1 MNNTLGL
8 NEIRL
13 VNSAF
18 FENEVIKLDDSTL
31 FLGSSGVGKT
41 TVLSAIM
48 FFYSQNKNKT
58 RPDKKDK
65 DFFEWHLNTSSS
77 YVMYKYRN
85 RSGSVLLVIGKDKSR
100 PKFLFADINDIED
113 IESLY
118 LDEDDTVLEFDEL
131 SGKLADK
138 GIYFY
143 QTDKVIDFKRVL
155 HKDDFKRIK
164 NCPTIDFSLFRSMEN
179 TEKYSDHLF
188 KIYKNSTV
196 KDSNI
201 KQMLISIIGDSETTL
216 DLYEFDSEL
225 KKALSTV
232 EEVEYIRGKRDSI
245 LRLDANIKDYNNYS
259 NSTADLKEKIRD
271 IHRNNDEVNTYISD
285 NLTKIFEQS
294 NSLKGKLNVVKE
306 NWDKRKDT
314 LIGDIKKLEIKI
326 DDIKKKKTQYIQ
338 TYKIEHLLKEES
350 CKEDLLSE
358 REEKITRVLAMNANI
373 KDIVSL
379 EKNRKD
385 EVERTLFTEKKEE
398 YDLLNR
404 KGNELND
411 TLTSVYSKKDERLK
425 KETVERKNELEK
437 LKETVGNA
445 KIEKATLEGKLSM
458 LTNQEITSSMLKMI
472 KEKIQDFEKKKASCI
487 TELNAV
493 MKKLDTLDNEKIFD
507 INEMD
512 RKRINIIEYH
522 EDEIKKANKSI
533 DDISSKLDIGKSNLF
548 GYLNNHEVSNK
559 EEILS
564 VVGEDFLFKEN
575 IFFTPSNENKNL
587 FGLDISGNYISFVD
601 KYNIE
606 TLKDELQK
614 IKFKR
619 SSLVA
624 EQKSKLDNIEKR
636 MQDYNKKNSK
646 AKKEATREKNK
657 LESNIATYTKRFNEE
672 TIEADTEFLAIKENI
687 KKEITATKKSISD
700 IDNKIF
706 NDIQNIQEQE
716 SSIKN
721 IVHEIEEAMKNDILK
736 IRSEKEVVTKSIK
749 ALDDK
754 YNNLKKEKFEAI
766 KKEFEKRKDD
776 KGIDIQELDSLNHSI
791 ANLDKRLQSIKNNEI
806 RTSEYTNNILPEIK
820 KIPENEK
827 TLALYEENKQNQEQ
841 SVNQEIEDILSK
853 IKELDILRSKFQQ
866 YENEY
871 KDFKNKTMDLTIHL
885 DHSGDYYT
893 EEEIESLL
901 SSKRYFKYYDN
912 YNTDIIEIEKV
923 SNTIQKNTRS
933 LCANINHDNMLN
945 LKTVDGMD
953 ATISDD
959 VNSYIIVAK
968 DYIRFLKEELDIE
981 GLGLQLEAL
990 WKIIEK
996 AHSTLKHIKGDI
1008 STITGE
1014 IGKINRMIRDSIEN
1028 IRVLDKIKLNYYESD
1043 TDSIATRID
1052 SLGKKFEKE
1061 YHLLFNSTS
1070 DNAKIEIDR
1079 IVNIAREL
1087 KDILS
1092 TNTRK
1097 VISVSD
1103 LSTLSFD
1110 IGENGNEFRGEMV
1123 INDIGSNG
1131 TSIMIKTILYITLLK
1146 RVSEKVSHLEDIKFH
1161 CILDEI
1167 GQISADYFSELLGY
1181 TKLLGFDFL
1190 NGTAANDDDIIYEYS
1205 RVYTGIREGNNTIM
1219 TLTENNSLFND
1230 STLLDSENTI

>member
-1 MNNTLGL
+1 MNNALGL

-18 FENEVIKLDDSTL
+18 FGNEVIKLDDSTL

-65 DFFEWHLNTSSS
+65 DFFEWHLNVSSS
-77 YVMYKYRN
+77 YIMYKYRN
-85 RSGSVLLVIGKDKSR
+85 LSGSVLLIIGKDKSR
-100 PKFLFADINDIED
+100 PKFLFADINDVED

-155 HKDDFKRIK
+155 HKDEFKRIK
-164 NCPTIDFSLFRSMEN
+164 NYPTIDFSLFRSIEN

-196 KDSNI
+196 KDSSI

-216 DLYEFDSEL
+216 DLYEFENEL

-232 EEVEYIRGKRDSI
+232 EEVEYIKAKRDTI
-245 LRLDANIKDYNNYS
+245 LKLDANIKDHNNYI

-271 IHRNNDEVNTYISD
+271 IHRNNDEINAYISD
-285 NLTKIFEQS
+285 NLTKIFEKN
-294 NSLKGKLNVVKE
+294 NSLEGKLDVVKK

-314 LIGDIKKLEIKI
+314 LIGEIKTLEIKLSNI
-326 DDIKKKKTQYIQ
+326 NKKKTQYLQ
-338 TYKIEHLLKEES
+338 TYKIEHLLSEES
-350 CKEDLLSE
+350 GKEALLSKQ
-358 REEKITRVLAMNANI
+358 EELTTKVLAINANI
-373 KDIVSL
+373 EDIDNL
-379 EKNRKD
+379 EKKRKD
-385 EVERTLFTEKKEE
+385 EVERTLFNSKKEE
-398 YDLLNR
+398 YDLLNT
-404 KGNELND
+404 KGNKLND
-411 TLTSVYSKKDERLK
+411 LLTGVYSKKDERLK
-425 KETVERKNELEK
+425 KETVERKSELEK
-437 LKETVGNA
+437 LKAALGDTKV
-445 KIEKATLEGKLSM
+445 EKATLEGQLST
-458 LTNQEITSSMLKMI
+458 LTKQEVTSSLLKII
-472 KEKIQDFEKKKASCI
+472 KEKIHDFENKKASSSL
-487 TELNAV
+487 ELNEV
-493 MKKLDTLDNEKIFD
+493 NRVLESLESQRLLDNNDLE
-507 INEMD
+507 N
-512 RKRINIIEYH
+512 KRRDLISYH
-522 EDEIKKANKSI
+522 EEEITNTHKLI
-533 DDISSKLDIGKSNLF
+533 DNISSKLDIDKTNLF

-559 EEILS
+559 EEILN
-564 VVGEDFLFKEN
+564 VIAEDFLFKEN
-575 IFFTPSNENKNL
+575 LFFTPSNESKNL
-587 FGLDISGNYISFVD
+587 FGLDISGNYISSID

-606 TLKDELQK
+606 TLKDELEK
-614 IKFKR
+614 VKHKKN
-619 SSLVA
+619 SLVA
-624 EQKSKLDNIEKR
+624 DFNTKLTNIEKR

-646 AKKEATREKNK
+646 ERVAATRVKNK
-657 LESNIATYTKRFNEE
+657 LESDIGVFNRRINEE
-672 TIEADTEFLAIKENI
+672 TIEAETEFLLIKEKI
-687 KKEITATKKSISD
+687 KLEIATTKKSISD
-700 IDNKIF
+700 IEAKIF
-706 NDIQNIQEQE
+706 NDIQNIQKQE
-716 SSIKN
+716 ASIDSIVYEIEETMKSEILKLKSEKDVVSSSIK
-721 IVHEIEEAMKNDILK
+721 
-736 IRSEKEVVTKSIK
+736 S
-749 ALDDK
+749 LDDK
-754 YNNLKKEKFEAI
+754 FNKLKEEKLNAI
-766 KKEFEKRKDD
+766 KKEFEKQKEE
-776 KGIDIQELDSLNHSI
+776 KGIDTQELDSLNSSI
-791 ANLDKRLQSIKNNEI
+791 VDLNKRLENIKNNEV
-806 RTSEYTNNILPEIK
+806 RTSEYINNILPEIK

-827 TLALYEENKQNQEQ
+827 ILASLEDNKLNQEQ
-841 SVNQEIEDILSK
+841 LVNHEIKNIHSQ
-853 IKELDILRSKFQQ
+853 IKESNELKNKFQQ
-866 YENEY
+866 YENEF
-871 KDFKNKTMDLTIHL
+871 KDFRNKTVDLTIHL
-885 DHSGDYYT
+885 EHSGDYYI

-901 SSKRYFKYYDN
+901 SSKRYFKYYEN
-912 YNTDIIEIEKV
+912 YNTAVLEIEKV
-923 SNTIQKNTRS
+923 ANTIQKNTRS
-933 LCANINHDNMLN
+933 LCANIKYDNMLN

-981 GLGLQLEAL
+981 GLGLQIKTLSE
-990 WKIIEK
+990 IVNK
-996 AHSTLKHIKGDI
+996 AYSTLKHIKGDI

-1061 YHLLFNSTS
+1061 YHLLFNSDS
-1070 DNAKIEIDR
+1070 DNAKLEINN

-1092 TNTRK
+1092 TNSRK

-1110 IGENGNEFRGEMV
+1110 IGENGNEFKGEMV

-1205 RVYTGIREGNNTIM
+1205 RVYTGISEGNNTIM
-1219 TLTENNSLFND
+1219 TLTENNSLFDD
-1230 STLLDSENTI
+1230 SALLKSENTI

>member
-18 FENEVIKLDDSTL
+18 FGNEVIKLDDSTL

-65 DFFEWHLNTSSS
+65 NFFEWHLNTSSS

-85 RSGSVLLVIGKDKSR
+85 LSGLVLLIVGKDKSR
-100 PKFLFADINDIED
+100 PKFLFADINDLVD

-118 LDEDDTVLEFDEL
+118 LDEDDTVLEFDKL

-143 QTDKVIDFKRVL
+143 QTDKVIDFKRIL
-155 HKDDFKRIK
+155 HKDEFKRIK
-164 NCPTIDFSLFRSMEN
+164 NYPTIDFSLFRSIEN
-179 TEKYSDHLF
+179 TQKYSDHLF

-216 DLYEFDSEL
+216 DLYEFASEL

-245 LRLDANIKDYNNYS
+245 LRLDANIKDYNSYS

-271 IHRNNDEVNTYISD
+271 IHRNNDEVNTYISK
-285 NLTKIFEQS
+285 NLTKISEQS
-294 NSLKGKLNVVKE
+294 NNLKNKLDVVKE

-314 LIGDIKKLEIKI
+314 LIGDIKKLEYKI

-350 CKEDLLSE
+350 CKEELLFE
-358 REEKITRVLAMNANI
+358 HEDKTTRFLAINADI
-373 KDIVSL
+373 EHIVSL

-385 EVERTLFTEKKEE
+385 EVRRTLFTEKKEE
-398 YDLLNR
+398 YDLLNT
-404 KGNELND
+404 KENILND
-411 TLTSVYSKKDERLK
+411 NLTSVYVKKDERLK
-425 KETVERKNELEK
+425 NETIERKNELEK
-437 LKETVGNA
+437 LKETIGNTR
-445 KIEKATLEGKLSM
+445 IVKATLEGKLST
-458 LTNQEITSSMLKMI
+458 LTKQEKTSSMLKMI
-472 KEKIQDFEKKKASCI
+472 KEKIHDFEKKKTSCI

-493 MKKLDTLDNEKIFD
+493 MKKLDTLNNEKIFD
-507 INEMD
+507 IDEMD

-533 DDISSKLDIGKSNLF
+533 DDISSKLDIGKLNLF

-575 IFFTPSNENKNL
+575 ISFTPSSKDKNL

-614 IKFKR
+614 IKFNK
-619 SSLVA
+619 STLVA
-624 EQKSKLDNIEKR
+624 DQKSKLDNIEKR
-636 MQDYNKKNSK
+636 MQDYNKKNSR
-646 AKKEATREKNK
+646 AKKEATRERNK
-657 LESNIATYTKRFNEE
+657 LESNIATYTKRINEE
-672 TIEADTEFLAIKENI
+672 TIEADAEFLTIKENI
-687 KKEITATKKSISD
+687 KKEITATKKNISD
-700 IDNKIF
+700 IDDKIF
-706 NDIQNIQEQE
+706 NGKQNIQEQE

-721 IVHEIEEAMKNDILK
+721 IVYEIEETMKNDILK
-736 IRSEKEVVTKSIK
+736 IKSEKEAIKKSIK

-754 YNNLKKEKFEAI
+754 YNNLKEEKFEAI
-766 KKEFEKRKDD
+766 TKEFEKRKDD
-776 KGIDIQELDSLNHSI
+776 EGIDIQELDSLNHSI

-806 RTSEYTNNILPEIK
+806 RTSEYIDNILPKIK
-820 KIPENEK
+820 KIPEDEK
-827 TLALYEENKQNQEQ
+827 TLASYEENKQNQEK
-841 SVNQEIEDILSK
+841 SINQEIKDILSK
-853 IKELDILRSKFQQ
+853 IKESDILKSKFQQ

-912 YNTDIIEIEKV
+912 YNTAIIEIEKV

-933 LCANINHDNMLN
+933 LCANINYDNMLN

-1014 IGKINRMIRDSIEN
+1014 IAKINRMIRDSIEN

-1061 YHLLFNSTS
+1061 YYLLFNSTS

-1079 IVNIAREL
+1079 IVNVAREL

-1092 TNTRK
+1092 TNTKK

-1146 RVSEKVSHLEDIKFH
+1146 RVSEKVSHLEDVKFH

-1219 TLTENNSLFND
+1219 TLTENSSLFND
-1230 STLLDSENTI
+1230 STLLESENTI

>member
-1 MNNTLGL
+1 MNNAFGL

-18 FENEVIKLDDSTL
+18 FGNEVIKLDDSTL

-48 FFYSQNKNKT
+48 FFYSQNKKKT

-65 DFFEWHLNTSSS
+65 DFFEWHLNTPSS

-85 RSGSVLLVIGKDKSR
+85 RSGSVLLVVGKDKSR
-100 PKFLFADINDIED
+100 PKFLFADINDVED

-118 LDEDDTVLEFDEL
+118 LDEENTVIEFDKL
-131 SGKLADK
+131 GGRLADK

-143 QTDKVIDFKRVL
+143 TTDKVIDFKRVL
-155 HKDDFKRIK
+155 HRDEFKRIK
-164 NCPTIDFSLFRSMEN
+164 NYPTIDFSLFRSIEN

-232 EEVEYIRGKRDSI
+232 EEVEYIKGKRDSI
-245 LRLDANIKDYNNYS
+245 LKLDMNIKDYNSYI

-271 IHRNNDEVNTYISD
+271 IHRNNDEINTYISD
-285 NLTKIFEQS
+285 NLAKIFEQN
-294 NSLKGKLNVVKE
+294 NSLKRKLDATKE

-314 LIGDIKKLEIKI
+314 LIGDIKKLEYKL
-326 DDIKKKKTQYIQ
+326 DVIKKKKTQYMQ
-338 TYKIEHLLKEES
+338 TYKIEL
-350 CKEDLLSE
+350 LLSE
-358 REEKITRVLAMNANI
+358 ESGKEALLSEYEKLNTRVLAMNAEI
-373 KDIVSL
+373 KDIDNL

-385 EVERTLFTEKKEE
+385 EVERTLFTKKREE
-398 YDLLNR
+398 YDHLNTNEN
-404 KGNELND
+404 KLNEL
-411 TLTSVYSKKDERLK
+411 LTSVYTKKDERLK
-425 KETVERKNELEK
+425 NETVERKKELEK
-437 LKETVGNA
+437 LKVALGDTRV
-445 KIEKATLEGKLSM
+445 EKATLEGNLST
-458 LTNQEITSSMLKMI
+458 LTKQEVTSSLLKTI
-472 KEKIQDFEKKKASCI
+472 KEKIQDFKEKRISSAEK
-487 TELNAV
+487 LNATI
-493 MKKLDTLDNEKIFD
+493 KELDSLESQKVHD
-507 INEMD
+507 INEMV
-512 RKRINIIEYH
+512 RKREDMIEYYG
-522 EDEIKKANKSI
+522 DEIKDANKLI

-548 GYLNNHEVSNK
+548 GYLNNHEISNK

-575 IFFTPSNENKNL
+575 LFFTPSNENKNL
-587 FGLDISGNYISFVD
+587 FGLDISGNYISSID

-614 IKFKR
+614 IKFNK

-624 EQKSKLDNIEKR
+624 EQKSKLDGIEKR
-636 MQDYNKKNSK
+636 MQEYYKKNSK
-646 AKKEATREKNK
+646 DQKAASREKNK
-657 LESNIATYTKRFNEE
+657 LESDISVLDRRINEE
-672 TIEADTEFLAIKENI
+672 TIHADSEFAALKESIKEKIAN
-687 KKEITATKKSISD
+687 TKKNISN
-700 IDNKIF
+700 IEAKIF
-706 NDIQNIQEQE
+706 NDEHNIREQE
-716 SSIKN
+716 TSIER
-721 IVHEIEEAMKNDILK
+721 IVYDIEEAMKSEILK
-736 IRSEKEVVTKSIK
+736 LTREKDAVVKDIK
-749 ALDDK
+749 TLDDK
-754 YNNLKKEKFEAI
+754 YNKLKKEKFDLI
-766 KKEFEKRKDD
+766 KKEFEKRKED
-776 KGIDIQELDSLNHSI
+776 KGIDIQELDSLNDSI
-791 ANLDKRLQSIKNNEI
+791 SSLDKRLQNIKNNEI
-806 RTSEYTNNILPEIK
+806 RTSEYINNILPEIK
-820 KIPENEK
+820 KIPENEHI
-827 TLALYEENKQNQEQ
+827 LISLEEKKQNQEQ
-841 SVNQEIEDILSK
+841 TFNQEIKDILSK
-853 IKELDILRSKFQQ
+853 IKEYDALISKFQQ
-866 YENEY
+866 FEYEY
-871 KDFKNKTMDLTIHL
+871 KDFINKTVDLTMHL

-901 SSKRYFKYYDN
+901 SSKRYFKYYEN
-912 YNTDIIEIEKV
+912 YNTTVLEIEKI

-933 LCANINHDNMLN
+933 LCSNINHENMLN

-981 GLGLQLEAL
+981 GLGLQIKTLSE
-990 WKIIEK
+990 IVNK
-996 AHSTLKHIKGDI
+996 AYSTLKHIKSDI

-1014 IGKINRMIRDSIEN
+1014 IGKINKMIRDSIEN
-1028 IRVLDKIKLNYYESD
+1028 IRVLDMIKLNYYESD

-1061 YHLLFNSTS
+1061 YYLLFNSNS
-1070 DNAKIEIDR
+1070 DNAKIELDR

-1219 TLTENNSLFND
+1219 TLTENNSLFD
-1230 STLLDSENTI
+1230 GSALLESENTI